1 MKSRLLKY
9 AFMLLVAAA
18 AVLYYMRFRQ
28 PYQIMSGETMNT
40 YYRIKIRT
48 DKENNLLHNA
58 VKDELQQLNH
68 EMSVF
73 ENSSEISQINSDDSG
88 DWLDLSP
95 EMSEVLKNAYQ
106 TYIESNG
113 YFDPTV
119 GKLIDLWG
127 FGNSRKT
134 KKIPHDE
141 QISEALKT
149 VGFNKLLFNPDVTQI
164 KKAIPEVK
172 INLSAIAKGYGVD
185 RIAKLL
191 DNFGYTDY
199 IVDIGGEVK
208 TRGSRT
214 ANGKGWNVAVAMPNS
229 PNNEN
234 AYVVGLKD
242 YAVATSGDYRNFFYY
257 KEKRYSHTISPK
269 DGYPVE
275 HNLASVTV
283 FHPSCMRADA
293 LATAIMAMGGKNG
306 TTFANKHN
314 LAAILFI
321 REEDNQFK
329 AILSNAAKK
338 LLGE

>member
-134 KKIPHDE
+134 KKFP
-141 QISEALKT
+141 
-149 VGFNKLLFNPDVTQI
+149 
-164 KKAIPEVK
+164 
-172 INLSAIAKGYGVD
+172 
-185 RIAKLL
+185 
-191 DNFGYTDY
+191 
-199 IVDIGGEVK
+199 
-208 TRGSRT
+208 
-214 ANGKGWNVAVAMPNS
+214 M
-229 PNNEN
+229 
-234 AYVVGLKD
+234 
-242 YAVATSGDYRNFFYY
+242 TSKFR
-257 KEKRYSHTISPK
+257 KP
-269 DGYPVE
+269 
-275 HNLASVTV
+275 
-283 FHPSCMRADA
+283 
-293 LATAIMAMGGKNG
+293 
-306 TTFANKHN
+306 
-314 LAAILFI
+314 
-321 REEDNQFK
+321 
-329 AILSNAAKK
+329 
-338 LLGE
+338 

>member
-1 MKSRLLKY
+1 MFFFLV
-9 AFMLLVAAA
+9 VAAA
-18 AVLYYMRFRQ
+18 SLYYMRFRQ

-58 VKDELQQLNH
+58 VKAELQQINH

-95 EMSEVLKNAYQ
+95 EMSEVLKDAYE
-106 TYIESNG
+106 TYVESKG

-127 FGNSRKT
+127 FGSTRKA
-134 KKIPHDE
+134 KKIPDDQ
-141 QISEALKT
+141 QITEALKT
-149 VGFNKLLFNPDVTQI
+149 VGFNKLLFNSDFSQVKKTTPD
-164 KKAIPEVK
+164 VK
-172 INLSAIAKGYGVD
+172 INLSALAKGYGVD
-185 RIAKLL
+185 RIARLL
-191 DNFGYTDY
+191 DSYGYTDY
-199 IVDIGGEVK
+199 IVEIGGEVK
-208 TRGSRT
+208 ARGNRT
-214 ANGKGWNVAVAMPNS
+214 PNGNGWNVAVARPNS
-229 PNNEN
+229 PTNEN

-242 YAVATSGDYRNFFYY
+242 FAVATSGDYRNFFYY

-283 FHPSCMRADA
+283 FHPNCMHADA

-306 TTFANKHN
+306 TTFANKNN
-314 LAAILFI
+314 LAAILFV
-321 REEDNQFK
+321 REEDNSFK

>member
-1 MKSRLLKY
+1 MTAATGLTCRLKC
-9 AFMLLVAAA
+9 
-18 AVLYYMRFRQ
+18 Q
-28 PYQIMSGETMNT
+28 
-40 YYRIKIRT
+40 
-48 DKENNLLHNA
+48 
-58 VKDELQQLNH
+58 
-68 EMSVF
+68 
-73 ENSSEISQINSDDSG
+73 
-88 DWLDLSP
+88 
-95 EMSEVLKNAYQ
+95 EVLKNAYQ

-134 KKIPHDE
+134 KKIPDDE

-149 VGFNKLLFNPDVTQI
+149 VGFNKLLFNPDFTQI

-214 ANGKGWNVAVAMPNS
+214 ANGKGWNVAVALPNS
-229 PNNEN
+229 LNNEN

-242 YAVATSGDYRNFFYY
+242 YAWPHLEITVISF
-257 KEKRYSHTISPK
+257 TIKKNDTPIQ
-269 DGYPVE
+269 
-275 HNLASVTV
+275 
-283 FHPSCMRADA
+283 FHPKTDTR
-293 LATAIMAMGGKNG
+293 
-306 TTFANKHN
+306 
-314 LAAILFI
+314 
-321 REEDNQFK
+321 
-329 AILSNAAKK
+329 
-338 LLGE
+338 